1 MPNTKRKRKRTMP
14 KSGQREKVTRAET
27 FSTSGKHWDIRQET
41 SATIEAIQQLH
52 QICTPPAAI
61 AKRMH
66 LSETDMRFCIQRG
79 RFPQSELFETEVS
92 E

>member
-1 MPNTKRKRKRTMP
+1 MIAPNHP
-14 KSGQREKVTRAET
+14 DGNIESGDDPEQHWSFRRE
-27 FSTSGKHWDIRQET
+27 Q

-61 AKRMH
+61 AKRLH
-66 LSETDMRFCIQRG
+66 LSEADVRFCIQRG
-79 RFPQSELFETEVS
+79 RFPQAGLFETEVT

>member
-1 MPNTKRKRKRTMP
+1 MVHEV
-14 KSGQREKVTRAET
+14 SSQTRPDLEHDHKTAQPCPANPQP
-27 FSTSGKHWDIRQET
+27 WDVRRET

-61 AKRMH
+61 AKRLH
-66 LSETDMRFCIQRG
+66 LSEADVRFCIQRN
-79 RFPQSELFETEVS
+79 RFPQAELFETEVA